1 VSEPL
6 VRLQTSVAD
15 RYVIERELGAG
26 GMATVYLARD
36 VRHDR
41 HVALKVLR
49 PELAAVLGAA
59 RFLAEIKITAR
70 LDHPHIMTLIDSGE
84 ADGFLFY
91 VLPFIRGESLRDKL
105 NREKQL
111 GLEEALAITKQIAGA
126 LDYAHR
132 QGVVHRDIKPE
143 NILLHEGE
151 AMLADFGIALAVKE
165 AGGNR
170 LTETGLSLGTP
181 QYMSP
186 EQATGDR
193 SIDARSDVY
202 SLAAVLY
209 EMLAGEPPLSG
220 PTVQAIIAKLL
231 TERPTHL
238 AVVRDTVPQGVDAA
252 VAKALSKVPADRFA
266 DAAAFARALEGAATT
281 GVTAAAAAPASGSRR
296 LAYALAI
303 GGVAVL
309 GAIGVGGG
317 WALLHRHRGPA
328 VVLRDR
334 SQLTF
339 TGNVQIPALSQ
350 DGKQL
355 AYFTRRCS
363 GSACTFAIDVQDVGG
378 TTTRRIL
385 DGATAAYALEWS
397 PDRRNLVAQ
406 ATIGGHW
413 GNFLISALGGAARYL
428 GSGAATFF
436 AGGDSLLLGPA
447 YRPDSV
453 YWVKVAGLDGSAR
466 DSIRVP
472 GPGEGLAGLTVVPGT
487 PWFVALVIKGGHGLW
502 QVLDRGGRVRDHVLN
517 RCTCPGRASS
527 DALWV
532 QRAGNTASEAIVRMG
547 IDRASGRFAS
557 QQDTVYYGVF
567 TDFSVTSDGAA
578 LALDDGTY
586 EFSSWAV
593 DLADALHGRFPD
605 ARRVLRSSTSS
616 GAQISPDGE
625 RVLLSRRLATA
636 AGQSELRLTVM
647 PFGGGAETTVPATG
661 TLRRAKWADSVTIAY
676 LAQTNAG
683 LHLALVDVRSGT
695 ERQPLDLSD
704 SIIGAYDPLPGGW
717 AWVPVSGDHIEVQD
731 AGGRRQI
738 PKPAWAAN
746 VAGVSASPDGR
757 TLAFATWNASTDDTL
772 RVDVVP
778 TVGGSAT
785 PWVSMF
791 AETGGLTS
799 LADGTLLFTVFL
811 TEQSAT
817 LIHLRG
823 PGQVE
828 RLGSIPRPVEGVS
841 ASRDLRRVT
850 VNASDYHGDVW
861 LSKVVRQ

>member
-1 VSEPL
+1 MTDALGHLTTALSE
-6 VRLQTSVAD
+6 
-15 RYVIERELGAG
+15 RYAIERELGAG

-111 GLEEALAITKQIAGA
+111 GLEEALAIAKQVAGA

-209 EMLAGEPPLSG
+209 EMIAGEPPLSG

-238 AVVRDTVPQGVDAA
+238 QVVRDTVPQGVDAA
-252 VAKALSKVPADRFA
+252 VAKALSKVPADRFP

-281 GVTAAAAAPASGSRR
+281 GVSAATAPAFPLGRR
-296 LAYALAI
+296 LAYGMAMGAVALLGLI
-303 GGVAVL
+303 VL
-309 GAIGVGGG
+309 GGG
-317 WALLHRHRGPA
+317 WAMLHRHRAPA

-339 TGNVQIPALSQ
+339 NGNVQIPSLSA

-355 AYFTRRCS
+355 AYFTRRCN

-378 TTTRRIL
+378 TTTRRVL
-385 DGATAAYALEWS
+385 DGATAAYSLEWS
-397 PDRRNLVAQ
+397 PDRRNLVAL

-413 GNFLISALGGAARYL
+413 GTFLISALGGAPRYL
-428 GSGAATFF
+428 ASGAATFY
-436 AGGDSLLLGPA
+436 AGGDSLLIGPA
-447 YRPDSV
+447 VRPDSV
-453 YWVKVAGLDGSAR
+453 FWVRVSGLDGTAR

-472 GPGEGLAGLTVVPGT
+472 GPGQALAGLTVVPGT
-487 PWFVALVIKGGHGLW
+487 PWIIALVLKEGHGLW
-502 QVLDRGGRVRDHVLN
+502 QVLDRSGRVRDHVLN

-532 QRAGNTASEAIVRMG
+532 QRAGATASEAIVRMG
-547 IDRASGRFAS
+547 IDRATGRLAT
-557 QQDTVYYGVF
+557 QQDTVYYGIF
-567 TDFSVTSDGAA
+567 TDFSVTSDGSA

-586 EFSSWAV
+586 EYSAWAV
-593 DLADALHGRFPD
+593 DLADALHGKFPD
-605 ARRVLRSSTSS
+605 ARRVLRTSTTA
-616 GAQISPDGE
+616 GARISPDGG
-625 RVLLSRRLATA
+625 RVLLTRRLATA

-647 PFGGGAETTVPATG
+647 PFGGGAETPVPATG
-661 TLRRAKWADSVTIAY
+661 TLRRARWADSVTVAY
-676 LAQTNAG
+676 LAQTKSG
-683 LHLALVDVRSGT
+683 LHMALVDVRSGA

-704 SIIGAYDPLPGGW
+704 SVIGDFEPLPGGW
-717 AWVPVSGDHIEVQD
+717 TWIPVGGQWIVVQD
-731 AGGRRQI
+731 AAGRREI

-746 VAGVSASPDGR
+746 LAGVSASPDGR
-757 TLAFATWNASTDDTL
+757 ALAFTSWNATTDDTL

-778 TVGGSAT
+778 AAGGAST
-785 PWVSMF
+785 PWFSMF
-791 AETGGLTS
+791 AETGGTTS
-799 LADGTLLFTVFL
+799 LPDGSVLLTVFP
-811 TEQSAT
+811 TEQAAA
-817 LIHLRG
+817 LYRLRG

-828 RLGSIPRPVEGVS
+828 RIGAIPRPVEGVEVS
-841 ASRDLRRVT
+841 QDLRRAT
-850 VNASDYHGDVW
+850 VNALEYHGDVW